1 MSEERLWPVTAT
13 CTRGLEQVLRAEIA
27 ALGFPDATCGRG
39 VVRLRAGL
47 RDLVR
52 LNLRLRAATRV
63 LLTLREGPARGRDD
77 LYGLAAS
84 VPWEEWLDERRTFAV
99 EVAGPAPGF
108 DHRGF
113 AALVVKDALVD
124 RLRSRLGGRPNV
136 DRDDPDLLVHV
147 HLGSD
152 GASLSLDSSG
162 QPLSRRGWRPAGG
175 PAPLT
180 ESLAAGMLL
189 LAGYDG
195 SQPFLDPM
203 CGTGTL
209 AIEAASIA
217 TRQAPGAGRTFALER
232 WPSPGEEVVAA
243 ERARAEDTVRKAPEP
258 VWAGDRDE
266 RAVAAT
272 RRNARA
278 AGVGGVVR
286 VERRELRDLEVPG
299 RGTVIVTNPP
309 YGLRL
314 GAGEDLESLY
324 RDLGSTLKRRAP
336 GCVAWVLTGA
346 PGLARMIGLRAQR
359 RVVLFNGPIECRLL
373 RFDVVEGRLAD

>member
-1 MSEERLWPVTAT
+1 MAEERLWPVTAT
-13 CTRGLEQVLRAEIA
+13 CTRGLEEVLRAEIA
-27 ALGFPDATCGRG
+27 ALGFPDATHGRG
-39 VVRLRAGL
+39 VVTLRAGM

-52 LNLRLRAATRV
+52 LNLWLRTAMRV
-63 LLTLREGPARGRDD
+63 LLTLRQGPARGRDE

-84 VPWEEWLDERRTFAV
+84 VPWEEWLDARSSFAV

-124 RLRSRLGGRPNV
+124 RLRDRLGNRPDV
-136 DRDDPDLLVHV
+136 DRDDPDVRVHV
-147 HLGSD
+147 HLGND
-152 GASLSLDSSG
+152 GATLSLDSSG
-162 QPLSRRGWRPAGG
+162 QPLSHRGWRPMGG
-175 PAPLT
+175 PAPLS

-209 AIEAASIA
+209 AIEAALIA
-217 TRQAPGAGRTFALER
+217 TGRAPGACRALALER
-232 WPSPGEEVVAA
+232 WRLPGASVLAA
-243 ERARAEDTVRKAPEP
+243 ERARASESVRDAAAP
-258 VWAGDRDE
+258 VMAGDCDE
-266 RAVAAT
+266 RAVAAA

-278 AGVGGVVR
+278 AGVSGVVR
-286 VERRELRDLEVPG
+286 VAHRDVRDLEVPG

-309 YGLRL
+309 YGQRL
-314 GAGEDLESLY
+314 GVGEDLESLY
-324 RDLGSTLKRRAP
+324 RDLGSALKRRAP
-336 GCVAWVLTGA
+336 GCVAWILTGA
-346 PGLARMIGLRAQR
+346 PSLARLIGLRPQR

-373 RFDVVEGRLAD
+373 RFDLVEGRLAD

>member
-1 MSEERLWPVTAT
+1 M
-13 CTRGLEQVLRAEIA
+13 
-27 ALGFPDATCGRG
+27 
-39 VVRLRAGL
+39 

-52 LNLRLRAATRV
+52 LNLRLRTAMRV
-63 LLTLREGPARGRDD
+63 LLTLREGPVRGRDD
-77 LYGLAAS
+77 LYALAAS
-84 VPWEEWLDERRTFAV
+84 VPWEEWLDVRSTFAV

-124 RLRSRLGGRPNV
+124 RLRDRLGMRPDV
-136 DRDDPDLLVHV
+136 DRDDPDIRVHV

-152 GASLSLDSSG
+152 GATLALDSSG
-162 QPLSRRGWRPAGG
+162 QPLSQRGWRPMGG

-209 AIEAASIA
+209 AIEAALIA
-217 TRQAPGAGRTFALER
+217 TDRAPGADRPFALER
-232 WPSPGEEVVAA
+232 WRVPGRAVVAA
-243 ERARAEDTVRKAPEP
+243 ERARARDAVREAPAP
-258 VWAGDRDE
+258 VVAGDCDP
-266 RAVAAT
+266 RAVAAA

-278 AGVGGVVR
+278 ARVGGIVR
-286 VERRELRDLEVPG
+286 VVHRDVRDLEIPG
-299 RGTVIVTNPP
+299 PGTVIVTNPP
-309 YGLRL
+309 YGQRL
-314 GAGEDLESLY
+314 GVGEDLESLY
-324 RDLGSTLKRRAP
+324 RDLGSALKRRAP
-336 GCVAWVLTGA
+336 GSVAWILTGA
-346 PGLARMIGLRAQR
+346 PSLARLIGLRPQR

-373 RFDVVEGRLAD
+373 RFDIVEGRLAD